1 MTRILV
7 RALLGTAVAFVAAF
21 GFLQF
26 GLARPSSGDRFAARM
41 VAVLAKTHG
50 KRAEITFGS
59 GEPIAVHCTGR
70 RHAVSAVQTA
80 AGEIVASGVHI
91 VVVRESAAR
100 VVEALKVP
108 DLAAAELDLAGSHA
122 VYTREL
128 GSTLERKSI
137 IVRQGRYAGRA
148 AYVIVLRPARP
159 RVEIVVSAQT
169 LRPLAARYRSAD
181 LVATSKLGLEGRGG
195 C

>member
-7 RALLGTAVAFVAAF
+7 RALLGTAVAFAAAF
-21 GFLQF
+21 GFLRF
-26 GLARPSSGDRFAARM
+26 GLARPSSGDRVAAR
-41 VAVLAKTHG
+41 VIAVLDRTRG

-59 GEPIAVHCTGR
+59 GEPIAVRCTGR
-70 RHAVSAVQTA
+70 RHAVSVVQTA
-80 AGEIVASGVHI
+80 AGEIVASGVHV
-91 VVVRESAAR
+91 VVVRELAAR

-122 VYTREL
+122 VYAREL
-128 GSTLERKSI
+128 GFRLERESMV
-137 IVRQGRYAGRA
+137 VRHARYAGRA

-159 RVEIVVSAQT
+159 RVEIVVSART
-169 LRPLAARYRSAD
+169 LRPVAARYRSTD
-181 LVATSKLGLEGRGG
+181 LVARSKLGLEGRGG

>member
-1 MTRILV
+1 ML
-7 RALLGTAVAFVAAF
+7 RALLGTAAAFAAAF
-21 GFLQF
+21 GFLQI
-26 GLARPSSGDRFAARM
+26 GLARPSSGDRIAARV
-41 VAVLAKTHG
+41 VAVLEQTHG

-59 GEPIAVHCTGR
+59 GEPIAVSCTR
-70 RHAVSAVQTA
+70 RHRAGSVVQTA
-80 AGEIVASGVHI
+80 AGEIVASGVRI
-91 VVVRESAAR
+91 VVARESAAR
-100 VVEALKVP
+100 LIEALKVP

-122 VYTREL
+122 VYAREL
-128 GSTLERKSI
+128 GSRLERKSI
-137 IVRQGRYAGRA
+137 VVRHARYAGRG